1 MGIGDKRK
9 SDAER
14 QERRR
19 QRLAVDG
26 IKPMTVH
33 FPDQDRSIVRDL
45 SRRVLDGQSIRQV
58 MRELGGSNQP
68 DGNVV
73 PPEVLA
79 ELDYVKARLVAIER
93 EAASQLAEI
102 EEAERQRR
110 TLEAER
116 DVARVAEAE
125 ERAKVHT
132 TATEA
137 QAATRAAQ
145 EAKERTTEALQ
156 RAEKAETAIR
166 RARSL
171 PGVRG
176 RLVRWLAGDV
186 LPD

>member
-45 SRRVLDGQSIRQV
+45 SRRVLDGQPIRQV

-79 ELDYVKARLVAIER
+79 ELDRVKARLVAIEC

-102 EEAERQRR
+102 EAAERQRR

-116 DVARVAEAE
+116 DAAKASEAERIAEAKQIVQDARDRAKAAL
-125 ERAKVHT
+125 ERAKN
-132 TATEA
+132 A
-137 QAATRAAQ
+137 
-145 EAKERTTEALQ
+145 ERTVK
-156 RAEKAETAIR
+156 RVKGI
-166 RARSL
+166 
-171 PGVRG
+171 PGFKG
-176 RLVRWLAGDV
+176 RLVQWLVGDV
-186 LPD
+186 LSD